1 MTVSEILVAFFLSF
15 GASMLISLIAYKA
28 TDISYTP
35 CDATK
40 AAEELVKQ
48 MKECDE
54 LARSFEQIDGNAI
67 LNDYVRK
74 WQDGVRCLSPVTEPT
89 KTVLMYHGEEISL
102 EKARLLQKDGI
113 GLVADWAKPL
123 HTVKISD
130 HSHRCRCAYCDTL
143 NDHET
148 GVCDRCGAPLGD
160 G

>member
-1 MTVSEILVAFFLSF
+1 
-15 GASMLISLIAYKA
+15 MLISLIAYKA

-35 CDATK
+35 GDATK

-48 MKECDE
+48 MKTCEE
-54 LARSFEQIDGNAI
+54 MARSFEQIDGNAI

-74 WQDGVRCLSPVTEPT
+74 WQDGVMRLTSVTEPM

-113 GLVADWAKPL
+113 GLVADWDKPL
-123 HTVKISD
+123 RTVKLSD
-130 HSHRCRCAYCDTL
+130 HSHRCKCAYCDTL

-148 GVCDRCGAPLGD
+148 GVCDRCGAPLP
-160 G
+160 

>member
-1 MTVSEILVAFFLSF
+1 
-15 GASMLISLIAYKA
+15 MLIRLIAYKA

-35 CDATK
+35 GDATK

-48 MKECDE
+48 MKACKEM
-54 LARSFEQIDGNAI
+54 ARSFEQIDGNAI

-74 WQDGVRCLSPVTEPT
+74 WQDGVMRLSSVTEPM

-113 GLVADWAKPL
+113 GLVADWNKPL
-123 HTVKISD
+123 CTVKLSD

-148 GVCDRCGAPLGD
+148 GVCDRCGAPLP
-160 G
+160 